1 MKFQKRTYVLKF
13 KIWANIKY
21 QKEKFY
27 KLLEK
32 KLKLLMKL

>member
-13 KIWANIKY
+13 KIWTNIKY